1 MYKLLIVDDELENL
15 EWLEEL
21 FRYEAPR
28 ELEIYTAL
36 SARKAIEIL
45 NSVKCDIVLTDIKMP
60 KMSGMELYRHIK
72 ENWPRCRV
80 IFLTGYRD
88 HETLYEA
95 TQDKSV
101 RYLLKTEGDAKIM
114 DTVMEAVYELD
125 RQREELTL
133 ERERGI
139 LFEKAR
145 YWIKKD
151 FWEQA
156 VTGTG
161 IELPGQRKLEELGIS
176 LKADYPVLFF
186 LGHIEEVGT
195 NISRERVEGVMEL
208 ITRSMPGILRI
219 ELCVT
224 EQRYLLLLVQP
235 KMLDA
240 YTDWKRAFRV
250 SYGAL
255 EDVQDICAGEP
266 GLRIKF
272 AVDKE
277 PVSFEQLSEKYYK
290 LKKGIASMLSEEG
303 SGIMEIRESAEEA
316 KKEAYQFDAKL
327 SRLPLLTEYL
337 EKGSREEG
345 LKVLSELTAP
355 LLQGASRHDIKAL
368 ELYYNISMIYLK
380 VISLNGLEEKI
391 PFRIGLYKLTN
402 AESFNS
408 WEEAVDYLK
417 ETYYAISVS
426 LEESRGD
433 RQDQTLN
440 KVEKY
445 IHEHLGE
452 DLTLTVL
459 ADVGG
464 FNAAYLSRI
473 FKQKYQ
479 CNLSVYIMNER
490 VKQAKN
496 LLVETDEKIN
506 RIGEMVGYLT
516 PHSFTRVFKAAEGI
530 TPAEYRGRYRR

>member
-1 MYKLLIVDDELENL
+1 
-15 EWLEEL
+15 
-21 FRYEAPR
+21 
-28 ELEIYTAL
+28 
-36 SARKAIEIL
+36 
-45 NSVKCDIVLTDIKMP
+45 
-60 KMSGMELYRHIK
+60 
-72 ENWPRCRV
+72 
-80 IFLTGYRD
+80 
-88 HETLYEA
+88 
-95 TQDKSV
+95 
-101 RYLLKTEGDAKIM
+101 
-114 DTVMEAVYELD
+114 
-125 RQREELTL
+125 
-133 ERERGI
+133 
-139 LFEKAR
+139 
-145 YWIKKD
+145 
-151 FWEQA
+151 
-156 VTGTG
+156 
-161 IELPGQRKLEELGIS
+161 
-176 LKADYPVLFF
+176 
-186 LGHIEEVGT
+186 
-195 NISRERVEGVMEL
+195 
-208 ITRSMPGILRI
+208 
-219 ELCVT
+219 
-224 EQRYLLLLVQP
+224 
-235 KMLDA
+235 
-240 YTDWKRAFRV
+240 
-250 SYGAL
+250 
-255 EDVQDICAGEP
+255 
-266 GLRIKF
+266 
-272 AVDKE
+272 
-277 PVSFEQLSEKYYK
+277 
-290 LKKGIASMLSEEG
+290 MLSEEG

-380 VISLNGLEEKI
+380 VSSLNGLEEKI

-490 VKQAKN
+490 VKQAKK

-506 RIGEMVGYLT
+506 RVGEMVGYLT

>member
-60 KMSGMELYRHIK
+60 KMSGMELYHHIK

-95 TQDKSV
+95 AQDKSV

-156 VTGTG
+156 VNGTG

-219 ELCVT
+219 ELCVM

-266 GLRIKF
+266 GLVIKF
-272 AVDKE
+272 AVDRE

-303 SGIMEIRESAEEA
+303 SGIMEIRESAGEA
-316 KKEAYQFDAKL
+316 GKEDCQFEAKL

-490 VKQAKN
+490 VKQAKK
-496 LLVETDEKIN
+496 LLVDTDEKIN

>member
-95 TQDKSV
+95 AQDKSV

-272 AVDKE
+272 AVDRE

-290 LKKGIASMLSEEG
+290 LKKGIASILSEEG

-426 LEESRGD
+426 LEESKGD

-490 VKQAKN
+490 VKQAKK
-496 LLVETDEKIN
+496 LLVDTDEKIN

>member
-95 TQDKSV
+95 AQDKSV

-161 IELPGQRKLEELGIS
+161 IELPVQRKLEELGIS

-266 GLRIKF
+266 GLVIKF

-490 VKQAKN
+490 VKQAKK

>member
-21 FRYEAPR
+21 FRYEAPM

-95 TQDKSV
+95 AQDKSV

-151 FWEQA
+151 FWEQV

-161 IELPGQRKLEELGIS
+161 MEQPGQRKLEELGIL
-176 LKADYPVLFF
+176 LKADYPVLLF

-195 NISRERVEGVMEL
+195 KVSGERLEGVMEL

-266 GLRIKF
+266 RLRIKF
-272 AVDKE
+272 AVDRE
-277 PVSFEQLSEKYYK
+277 PVSFERLSEKYYK
-290 LKKGIASMLSEEG
+290 LKKGIATMLSEEG
-303 SGIMEIRESAEEA
+303 SGIMEIRESAEEV
-316 KKEAYQFDAKL
+316 KKEAYCFDTNL
-327 SRLPLLTEYL
+327 SRLPFLTEYL

-368 ELYYNISMIYLK
+368 ELYYNISMIYLR

-402 AESFNS
+402 AENFNS

-433 RQDQTLN
+433 RQDQTLK

-490 VKQAKN
+490 VKQAKK
-496 LLVETDEKIN
+496 LLVETDERIN
-506 RIGEMVGYLT
+506 RIGELVGYLT

>member
-95 TQDKSV
+95 AQDKSV

-266 GLRIKF
+266 GLVIKF

-490 VKQAKN
+490 VKQAKK

>member
-95 TQDKSV
+95 AQDKSV
-101 RYLLKTEGDAKIM
+101 RYLLKTEGDANIM
-114 DTVMEAVYELD
+114 DTVMQAVYELD

-161 IELPGQRKLEELGIS
+161 IELPVQRKLEELGIS

-266 GLRIKF
+266 GLVIKF

-490 VKQAKN
+490 VKQAKK

>member
-95 TQDKSV
+95 AQDKSV

-208 ITRSMPGILRI
+208 IARSMPGILRI
-219 ELCVT
+219 ELCVI
-224 EQRYLLLLVQP
+224 EQRYLLLLMQP

-255 EDVQDICAGEP
+255 EDVQDICAREP
-266 GLRIKF
+266 ELRIKF
-272 AVDKE
+272 AVDRE

-316 KKEAYQFDAKL
+316 KKEAYQVDAKL

-490 VKQAKN
+490 VKQAKK

>member
-95 TQDKSV
+95 AQDKSV

-133 ERERGI
+133 EKERGI

-272 AVDKE
+272 AVDRE

-290 LKKGIASMLSEEG
+290 LKKGIASILSEEG
-303 SGIMEIRESAEEA
+303 SGIMEIRESAEET

-426 LEESRGD
+426 LEESKGD

-490 VKQAKN
+490 VKQAKK

>member
-95 TQDKSV
+95 AQDKSV

-266 GLRIKF
+266 GLVIKF

>member
-95 TQDKSV
+95 AQDKSV

-219 ELCVT
+219 EICVT

-490 VKQAKN
+490 VKQAKK

>member
-95 TQDKSV
+95 AQDKSV

-161 IELPGQRKLEELGIS
+161 IELPVQRKLEELGIS

-490 VKQAKN
+490 VKQAKK

>member
-95 TQDKSV
+95 AQDKSV

-161 IELPGQRKLEELGIS
+161 IELPVQRKLEELGIS

-255 EDVQDICAGEP
+255 EDVQDICAGEQ
-266 GLRIKF
+266 GLVIKF

-490 VKQAKN
+490 VKQAKK

>member
-95 TQDKSV
+95 AQDKSV

-125 RQREELTL
+125 RQGEELTL

-219 ELCVT
+219 ELCVM

-255 EDVQDICAGEP
+255 EDVQDICAREP
-266 GLRIKF
+266 GLVIKF
-272 AVDKE
+272 AVDRE

-316 KKEAYQFDAKL
+316 GKEDCQFEAKL

-490 VKQAKN
+490 VKQAKK
-496 LLVETDEKIN
+496 LLVDTDEKIN

>member
-95 TQDKSV
+95 AQDKSV

-195 NISRERVEGVMEL
+195 DISRERVEGVMEL

-490 VKQAKN
+490 VKQAKK

>member
-95 TQDKSV
+95 AQDKSV

-219 ELCVT
+219 ELCVI

-266 GLRIKF
+266 GLVIKF
-272 AVDKE
+272 AVDRE

-490 VKQAKN
+490 VKQAKK

>member
-21 FRYEAPR
+21 FRYGAPR

-95 TQDKSV
+95 AQDKSV

-161 IELPGQRKLEELGIS
+161 IELPVQRKLEELGIS

-266 GLRIKF
+266 GLVIKF

-490 VKQAKN
+490 VKQAKK

>member
-95 TQDKSV
+95 AQDKSV

-125 RQREELTL
+125 RQKEELTL

-145 YWIKKD
+145 YWLKKD
-151 FWEQA
+151 FWEQV

-161 IELPGQRKLEELGIS
+161 MELPAQRKLEELDIS
-176 LKADYPVLFF
+176 LKADYPVLLF

-195 NISRERVEGVMEL
+195 NVSGERVEGVMEL

-219 ELCVT
+219 EICVT

-255 EDVQDICAGEP
+255 EDVQDICAGEQ

-272 AVDKE
+272 AVDRE
-277 PVSFEQLSEKYYK
+277 PVSFERLSEKYYK

-303 SGIMEIRESAEEA
+303 SGIMEIRESTEEA

-337 EKGSREEG
+337 EKGNREEG

-402 AESFNS
+402 AESFNC

-433 RQDQTLN
+433 RQDQTLK

-530 TPAEYRGRYRR
+530 TPAEYRGRYR

>member
-21 FRYEAPR
+21 FRYETPR

-95 TQDKSV
+95 AQDKSV

-490 VKQAKN
+490 VKQAKK

>member
-95 TQDKSV
+95 AQDKSV

>member
-95 TQDKSV
+95 AQDKSV

-219 ELCVT
+219 ELCVM

-255 EDVQDICAGEP
+255 EDVQDICAREP
-266 GLRIKF
+266 GLVIKF
-272 AVDKE
+272 AVDRE
-277 PVSFEQLSEKYYK
+277 PVSFEQLGEKYYK

-316 KKEAYQFDAKL
+316 GKEDCQFEAKL

-355 LLQGASRHDIKAL
+355 LLQGASRHDI
-368 ELYYNISMIYLK
+368 
-380 VISLNGLEEKI
+380 
-391 PFRIGLYKLTN
+391 
-402 AESFNS
+402 
-408 WEEAVDYLK
+408 
-417 ETYYAISVS
+417 
-426 LEESRGD
+426 
-433 RQDQTLN
+433 
-440 KVEKY
+440 
-445 IHEHLGE
+445 
-452 DLTLTVL
+452 
-459 ADVGG
+459 
-464 FNAAYLSRI
+464 
-473 FKQKYQ
+473 
-479 CNLSVYIMNER
+479 
-490 VKQAKN
+490 
-496 LLVETDEKIN
+496 
-506 RIGEMVGYLT
+506 
-516 PHSFTRVFKAAEGI
+516 
-530 TPAEYRGRYRR
+530 

>member
-1 MYKLLIVDDELENL
+1 
-15 EWLEEL
+15 
-21 FRYEAPR
+21 
-28 ELEIYTAL
+28 
-36 SARKAIEIL
+36 
-45 NSVKCDIVLTDIKMP
+45 
-60 KMSGMELYRHIK
+60 
-72 ENWPRCRV
+72 
-80 IFLTGYRD
+80 
-88 HETLYEA
+88 
-95 TQDKSV
+95 
-101 RYLLKTEGDAKIM
+101 M

-272 AVDKE
+272 AVDE
-277 PVSFEQLSEKYYK
+277 
-290 LKKGIASMLSEEG
+290 
-303 SGIMEIRESAEEA
+303 
-316 KKEAYQFDAKL
+316 
-327 SRLPLLTEYL
+327 
-337 EKGSREEG
+337 
-345 LKVLSELTAP
+345 
-355 LLQGASRHDIKAL
+355 
-368 ELYYNISMIYLK
+368 
-380 VISLNGLEEKI
+380 
-391 PFRIGLYKLTN
+391 
-402 AESFNS
+402 
-408 WEEAVDYLK
+408 
-417 ETYYAISVS
+417 
-426 LEESRGD
+426 
-433 RQDQTLN
+433 
-440 KVEKY
+440 
-445 IHEHLGE
+445 
-452 DLTLTVL
+452 
-459 ADVGG
+459 
-464 FNAAYLSRI
+464 
-473 FKQKYQ
+473 
-479 CNLSVYIMNER
+479 
-490 VKQAKN
+490 
-496 LLVETDEKIN
+496 N
-506 RIGEMVGYLT
+506 R
-516 PHSFTRVFKAAEGI
+516 
-530 TPAEYRGRYRR
+530 

>member
-1 MYKLLIVDDELENL
+1 M
-15 EWLEEL
+15 
-21 FRYEAPR
+21 
-28 ELEIYTAL
+28 
-36 SARKAIEIL
+36 
-45 NSVKCDIVLTDIKMP
+45 
-60 KMSGMELYRHIK
+60 
-72 ENWPRCRV
+72 
-80 IFLTGYRD
+80 
-88 HETLYEA
+88 
-95 TQDKSV
+95 
-101 RYLLKTEGDAKIM
+101 
-114 DTVMEAVYELD
+114 
-125 RQREELTL
+125 

-219 ELCVT
+219 ELCVM

-240 YTDWKRAFRV
+240 YTDWKKSIPGILRCP
-250 SYGAL
+250 GG
-255 EDVQDICAGEP
+255 CAGY
-266 GLRIKF
+266 LCKRARACDKF
-272 AVDKE
+272 AVDRE

-490 VKQAKN
+490 VKQAKK

>member
-95 TQDKSV
+95 AQDKSV

-161 IELPGQRKLEELGIS
+161 IELPVQRKLEELGIS

-266 GLRIKF
+266 GLVIKF

>member
-95 TQDKSV
+95 AQDKSV

-219 ELCVT
+219 ELCVM

-255 EDVQDICAGEP
+255 EDVQDICAREP
-266 GLRIKF
+266 GLVIKF
-272 AVDKE
+272 AVDRE

-316 KKEAYQFDAKL
+316 GKEDCQFEAKL

-490 VKQAKN
+490 VKQAKK

>member
-95 TQDKSV
+95 AQDKSV

-219 ELCVT
+219 ELCVM

-255 EDVQDICAGEP
+255 EDVQDICAREP
-266 GLRIKF
+266 GLVIKF
-272 AVDKE
+272 AVDRE

-440 KVEKY
+440 KDGKY

-490 VKQAKN
+490 VKQAKK

>member
-95 TQDKSV
+95 AQDKSV

-161 IELPGQRKLEELGIS
+161 IELPVQRKLEELGIS

-266 GLRIKF
+266 GLVIKF
-272 AVDKE
+272 AVDRE

-316 KKEAYQFDAKL
+316 KKEAYQVDAKL

-426 LEESRGD
+426 LEESKGD

-490 VKQAKN
+490 VKQAKK

>member
-95 TQDKSV
+95 AQDKSV

-114 DTVMEAVYELD
+114 DTVMEVVYELD

-161 IELPGQRKLEELGIS
+161 IELPVQRKLEELGIS

-266 GLRIKF
+266 GLVIKF
-272 AVDKE
+272 AVDRE

-316 KKEAYQFDAKL
+316 KKEAYQVDAKL

-426 LEESRGD
+426 LEESKGD

-490 VKQAKN
+490 VKQAKK

>member
-60 KMSGMELYRHIK
+60 KMSGMELYHHIK

-95 TQDKSV
+95 AQDKSV

-208 ITRSMPGILRI
+208 ITKSMPGILRI
-219 ELCVT
+219 ELCVM

-266 GLRIKF
+266 GLVIKF
-272 AVDKE
+272 AVDRE

-316 KKEAYQFDAKL
+316 GKEDCQFEAKL

-479 CNLSVYIMNER
+479 CNLSVYIINER
-490 VKQAKN
+490 VKQAKK

>member
-95 TQDKSV
+95 AQDKSV

-272 AVDKE
+272 AVDRE

-290 LKKGIASMLSEEG
+290 LKKGIASMFSEEG

-530 TPAEYRGRYRR
+530 TPAEYRGRYR

>member
-95 TQDKSV
+95 AQDKSV

-490 VKQAKN
+490 VKQAKK

>member
-95 TQDKSV
+95 AQDKSV

-219 ELCVT
+219 ELCVM

-266 GLRIKF
+266 GLVIKF

-290 LKKGIASMLSEEG
+290 LKKGIASILSEEG

-490 VKQAKN
+490 VKQAKK

>member
-95 TQDKSV
+95 AQDKSV

-186 LGHIEEVGT
+186 FGHIEEVGT

-266 GLRIKF
+266 GLVIKF

-490 VKQAKN
+490 VKQAKK

>member
-60 KMSGMELYRHIK
+60 KMSGMELYHHIK

-95 TQDKSV
+95 AQDKSV

-156 VTGTG
+156 VNGTG

-208 ITRSMPGILRI
+208 ITKSMPGILRI
-219 ELCVT
+219 ELCVM

-266 GLRIKF
+266 GLVIKF
-272 AVDKE
+272 AVDRE

-290 LKKGIASMLSEEG
+290 LKKGIASMLSEEE

-316 KKEAYQFDAKL
+316 GKEDCQFEAKL

-479 CNLSVYIMNER
+479 CNLSVYIINER
-490 VKQAKN
+490 VKQAKK

>member
-95 TQDKSV
+95 AQDKSV

-208 ITRSMPGILRI
+208 ITRSCG
-219 ELCVT
+219 
-224 EQRYLLLLVQP
+224 
-235 KMLDA
+235 
-240 YTDWKRAFRV
+240 
-250 SYGAL
+250 
-255 EDVQDICAGEP
+255 
-266 GLRIKF
+266 
-272 AVDKE
+272 
-277 PVSFEQLSEKYYK
+277 
-290 LKKGIASMLSEEG
+290 
-303 SGIMEIRESAEEA
+303 
-316 KKEAYQFDAKL
+316 
-327 SRLPLLTEYL
+327 
-337 EKGSREEG
+337 
-345 LKVLSELTAP
+345 
-355 LLQGASRHDIKAL
+355 
-368 ELYYNISMIYLK
+368 
-380 VISLNGLEEKI
+380 
-391 PFRIGLYKLTN
+391 
-402 AESFNS
+402 
-408 WEEAVDYLK
+408 
-417 ETYYAISVS
+417 
-426 LEESRGD
+426 
-433 RQDQTLN
+433 
-440 KVEKY
+440 
-445 IHEHLGE
+445 
-452 DLTLTVL
+452 
-459 ADVGG
+459 
-464 FNAAYLSRI
+464 
-473 FKQKYQ
+473 
-479 CNLSVYIMNER
+479 
-490 VKQAKN
+490 
-496 LLVETDEKIN
+496 
-506 RIGEMVGYLT
+506 
-516 PHSFTRVFKAAEGI
+516 
-530 TPAEYRGRYRR
+530 